1 MQNLLLCDGLA
12 PDGQPCPNAYHTACL
27 YPPLAAVPDGPWLCP
42 PCAVELPADSPMA
55 LKAQD
60 PKSTYRRRA
69 SAPVI
74 LLTSDDESGDEALG
88 ARAPAAAATAP
99 PPTRRRRGPT
109 AMDSGDEGST
119 GDEHMCSA
127 SDPDASLDELG
138 SPRPV
143 RIDSRVDLPPT

>member
-1 MQNLLLCDGLA
+1 VRACRDGLA

-27 YPPLAAVPDGPWLCP
+27 YPPLAAVPDGVWLCP
-42 PCAVELPADSPMA
+42 VCDVKKEPAADSPMA
-55 LKAQD
+55 VEAEN

-69 SAPVI
+69 SAPAIV
-74 LLTSDDESGDEALG
+74 LTSDDESGDEALG
-88 ARAPAAAATAP
+88 ARAAPAAATAP
-99 PPTRRRRGPT
+99 PPTRRRRGPL

-119 GDEHMCSA
+119 GDERMCSA

-143 RIDSRVDLPPT
+143 RIDSRV